1 MLINTVLGTKNID
14 LANAPTALSHEHIAG
29 FSYYLRMMSADYFD
43 CKAIEDRAVSILKS
57 LKSRHGLGLFC
68 DCSAINIG
76 RDTELLKRVS
86 ERSGVDIVCSTGFYY
101 NDEPVMFAMSEKNIA
116 EIIIEDAINVNA
128 GIIKAAVENTEPT
141 DFNYKL
147 LKAAAIAHIKLRL
160 PIVLHTNASNKNG
173 IKAVKFLLDCG
184 VAPQWITAAHLS
196 DTEDNE
202 YIKSIAEIGCFI
214 GLDRLYKIENDE
226 YINSK
231 INQILNLCEAGYE
244 DRIVLSHDDSVFQGF
259 DKIPRIISPR
269 YEYVFD
275 YILPRLNKNLINQLI
290 RINPLKMLNPTAT
303 E

>member
-1 MLINTVLGTKNID
+1 MLVKTVLGTKNIPLNKAPAV
-14 LANAPTALSHEHIAG
+14 LAHEHIAG

-43 CKAIEDRAVSILKS
+43 SEAIENRAVSILKN
-57 LKSRHGLGLFC
+57 LKNKHGLGLFC

-86 ERSGVDIVCSTGFYY
+86 EKSGVDIVCSTGFYY
-101 NDEPVMFAMSEKNIA
+101 NDEPVMFAMSENSIA
-116 EIIIEDAINVNA
+116 EIIIKDAINVNA
-128 GIIKAAVENTEPT
+128 GIIKAAVEDAEPT
-141 DFNYKL
+141 EFNYKM
-147 LKAAAIAHIKLRL
+147 LKAAAIAHSNLRL
-160 PIVLHTNASNKNG
+160 PIVLHTNAPNKNG
-173 IKAVKFLLDCG
+173 IKAIKFLLDCG

-196 DTEDNE
+196 DTEDSE
-202 YIKSIAEIGCFI
+202 YIKSISEIGCFI
-214 GLDRLYKIENDE
+214 GFDRLYNIKNDE

-231 INQILNLCEAGYE
+231 INQILSLCEAGYE

-275 YILPRLNKNLINQLI
+275 YILPRLDKRLTNQLI
-290 RINPLKMLNPTAT
+290 CINPFKMLDPTAA

>member
-1 MLINTVLGTKNID
+1 MLIKTVLGTKSID
-14 LANAPTALSHEHIAG
+14 LANAPTVLSHEHIAG

-43 CKAIEDRAVSILKS
+43 YEAIENKAVTVLKS
-57 LKSRHGLGLFC
+57 LKNKYGLGLFC

-76 RDTELLKRVS
+76 RDTELLKRIS

-101 NDEPVMFAMSEKNIA
+101 NDEPVMFAMSEENIA
-116 EIIIEDAINVNA
+116 EIIEEDAININA
-128 GIIKAAVENTEPT
+128 GIIKAAVEDAEPT

-147 LKAAAIAHIKLRL
+147 LKAAAIAHGKLRL
-160 PIVLHTNASNKNG
+160 PIVLHTNALNKNG
-173 IKAVKFLLDCG
+173 IKAIKFLLDCG
-184 VAPQWITAAHLS
+184 VAPQWITAGHLS
-196 DTEDNE
+196 DTQDNG
-202 YIKSIAEIGCFI
+202 YIKSIAKIGCFI

-231 INQILNLCEAGYE
+231 INQILSLCEAGYA
-244 DRIVLSHDDSVFQGF
+244 DKIILSHDDSVFQGF
-259 DKIPRIISPR
+259 NKIPRIISPR

-275 YILPRLNKNLINQLI
+275 YILPRLDKNLINQLI